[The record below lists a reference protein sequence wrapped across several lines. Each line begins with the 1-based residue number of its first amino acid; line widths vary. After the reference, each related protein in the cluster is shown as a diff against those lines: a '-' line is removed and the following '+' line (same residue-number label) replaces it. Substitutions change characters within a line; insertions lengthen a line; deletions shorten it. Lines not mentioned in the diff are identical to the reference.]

1 MQNSMRQLL
10 EAGIEIKLQPAPF
23 VHSKILLIDNQ
34 YSLIGSANIDQR
46 SLRLNFEFNVE
57 TYDRELCATLGRHVA
72 GVIARSRSI
81 TLDEVDSRSLPVRL
95 RDGIARLFS
104 PYL

>member
-1 MQNSMRQLL
+1 
-10 EAGIEIKLQPAPF
+10 

-46 SLRLNFEFNVE
+46 SLRLNYELGVEIFSASVNTALQQYFNE
-57 TYDRELCATLGRHVA
+57 REVKCTPVTLEQ
-72 GVIARSRSI
+72 I
-81 TLDEVDSRSLPVRL
+81 EQRSLPVKI
-95 RDGIARLFS
+95 RDSIAWLFS